1 MENGMPYPIKIENE
15 PKFSFPQGMHGAG
28 FDGFGGMFG
37 GGGSGMAGLLF
48 GLLLGNRNGGL
59 FGGNNGGDPMAA
71 LALGQ
76 LSDIKAAVPLAAAQ
90 TEASIARS
98 ENALSNQA
106 NQNLIATLQ
115 AINSVS
121 SKVDAATIT
130 QLQTELM
137 ESRGFGRARENEVT
151 VSQTVNQAQAQ
162 NQMQSQLSGLHGL
175 VGGLVN
181 QVNRANQDIINLG
194 SMTGSGVQTAVG
206 RN

>member
-1 MENGMPYPIKIENE
+1 MEHMNSMPYPIKIENE
-15 PKFSFPQGMHGAG
+15 PKFGVGGENGM
-28 FDGFGGMFG
+28 GGMFG
-37 GGGSGMAGLLF
+37 GAGLGGLLF

-59 FGGNNGGDPMAA
+59 FGGGNQDPMAA

-121 SKVDAATIT
+121 SKVDASTIT
-130 QLQTELM
+130 NLQSELA
-137 ESRGFGRARENEVT
+137 EARAGYHSRGAEVS
-151 VSQTVNQAQAQ
+151 VNQSVNQAQAQ
-162 NQMQSQLSGLHGL
+162 SQMQQQLNGLHSVLAGL
-175 VGGLVN
+175 TV
-181 QVNRANQDIINLG
+181 QSQRAAQDIVNIGGRVNADQAA
-194 SMTGSGVQTAVG
+194 VQ
-206 RN
+206 R